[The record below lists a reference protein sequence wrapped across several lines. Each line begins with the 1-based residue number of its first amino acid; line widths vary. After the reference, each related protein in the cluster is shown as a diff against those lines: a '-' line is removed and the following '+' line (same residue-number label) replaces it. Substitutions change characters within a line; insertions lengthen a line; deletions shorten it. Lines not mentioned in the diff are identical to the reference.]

1 VVSLQFPMSVVTIH
15 DPKLLGVLDKV
26 VPLCAS
32 SRTLDRRRL
41 KKVDDVM
48 DCVSLARLQEVMSLG
63 DKHRAESDVSK
74 CKIKLGDLEEE
85 LVAVAKDTCND
96 LGLMG
101 NQNRLHLS
109 GNGFYPKNS
118 YMGWH
123 TNRNMAGVRL
133 YCNWARETGKSGLC
147 YYHEGF
153 DTARKVSLDCAG
165 WNFRLFKTDY
175 KFPFWHSVFSLTN
188 RISVGFRIC

>member
-1 VVSLQFPMSVVTIH
+1 MVSLQFPMSVVALH
-15 DPKLLGVLDKV
+15 DPEFLGVLNKV

-41 KKVDDVM
+41 RKVKDVM
-48 DCVSLARLQEVMSLG
+48 DCVSLSRLQEVMAQG

-74 CKIKLGDLEEE
+74 CKIKLGNLESE
-85 LVAVAKDTCND
+85 LVEAAKHACTG
-96 LGLMG
+96 LGLMEE
-101 NQNRLHLS
+101 NNRLHLS
-109 GNGFYPKNS
+109 GNGFYPKNG

-123 TNRNMAGVRL
+123 TNRNTPGVRL

-153 DTARKVSLDCAG
+153 DTSRKVSLDSAG
-165 WNFRLFKTDY
+165 WNFRLFRTDY